1 MGKGDVGRRG
11 ARIIKLVVE
20 LDVVARALQCEKR
33 GPQLGRLRAQTA
45 HGERTKQKRPTAARG
60 PRPVRCKTFHMQRKC
75 THANERA
82 RRPQETGKEQRASG
96 APGQH

>member
-45 HGERTKQKRPTAARG
+45 HGERTKQKRPTAAPWATAG
-60 PRPVRCKTFHMQRKC
+60 PVQNMPHAAQVHACK
-75 THANERA
+75 RA
-82 RRPQETGKEQRASG
+82 G
-96 APGQH
+96 